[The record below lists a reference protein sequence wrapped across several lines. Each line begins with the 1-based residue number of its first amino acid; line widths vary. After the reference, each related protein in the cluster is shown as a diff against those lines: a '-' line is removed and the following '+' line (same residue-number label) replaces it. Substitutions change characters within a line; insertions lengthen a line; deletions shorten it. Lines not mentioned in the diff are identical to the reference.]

1 MMYKNDSTVMQDVPA
16 IVQDVQ
22 WLRLQLLVAWEA
34 RLSKA
39 SSTTGK
45 AQYAEVT
52 KVFLEVAEDSSIGG
66 VAKSDETAQA
76 ADMLMC
82 VWMGAVLT
90 SMLFVPGALP
100 TCVGSSGLLWHTN
113 SAVY

>member
-1 MMYKNDSTVMQDVPA
+1 MYNRDSTVLQDVPA

-45 AQYAEVT
+45 AQFAEVT
-52 KVFLEVAEDSSIGG
+52 KVYMEVAQDSSIGG
-66 VAKSDETAQA
+66 VAKSEETAQA

-82 VWMGAVLT
+82 VWMGAVI
-90 SMLFVPGALP
+90 SAMLFVPGALP
-100 TCVGSSGLLWHTN
+100 TCTESCRPLGYNMT
-113 SAVY
+113 ACF